1 MPSYI
6 ELNKNSSFPASSS
19 SGKMIFGVKTNEKA
33 ALTDHLGNTVEI
45 GGGGTGFQ
53 IPQPIISITG
63 TNANGVA
70 IQLPD
75 TGLDYTQGNPE
86 IFLFR
91 WRNSHHSKF
100 GTRKRRK
107 KSKWVHP
114 STNDANTKWQG
125 WRFFGG
131 SQIDASSTILTGR
144 TTEWVIPSG
153 TTPYEKFGVD
163 FNKYMFWNITDK
175 NTGGTVTDVN
185 VWAYDTFLPT
195 LHSNLDYKINIG
207 GAKTN
212 KSSNIIKFSFAVAI
226 DNPDAT
232 KTNGLCPKIFGPL
245 SEPIYS
251 IVQNTN
257 IGFIDILLVK
267 ENHMNHKHVI
277 KNTLN

>member
-1 MPSYI
+1 MPVYI

-19 SGKMIFGVKTNEKA
+19 SGKMIFGIKTNDKA

-91 WRNSHHSKF
+91 WRNSHRSKT
-100 GTRKRRK
+100 GPKRRK
-107 KSKWVHP
+107 KKSNWVHP
-114 STNDANTKWQG
+114 STDGANTKWQG

-131 SQIDASSTILTGR
+131 SQIDANASIFTGR
-144 TTEWVIPSG
+144 TTEWAIPSG
-153 TTPYEKFGVD
+153 ITPYEKFSVD
-163 FNKYMFWNITDK
+163 FNKYMFWNIRDA
-175 NTGGTVTDVN
+175 NTNEVFTDVN
-185 VWAYDTFLPT
+185 VWSYDSFLPT
-195 LHSNLDYKINIG
+195 NHLTPNYEINIG
-207 GAKTN
+207 GSKKN
-212 KSSNIIKFSFAVAI
+212 KNSNIIKFCFAVAI
-226 DNPDAT
+226 DNPEAT

-245 SEPIYS
+245 SEPIFS
-251 IVQNTN
+251 I
-257 IGFIDILLVK
+257 IDAVGINFPDVILVK
-267 ENHMNHKHVI
+267 ENHMNHKHVV